1 MGFSGFGLVIILN
14 YNFEFVASNVTALE
28 VGL

>member
-1 MGFSGFGLVIILN
+1 VGYGFGLVIILN

>member
-1 MGFSGFGLVIILN
+1 VGYGFRLVIILN
-14 YNFEFVASNVTALE
+14 CNFESVASNVTALE